1 MSSIPTDDFDDF
13 VMEISSVGGQVGFR
27 RFIRIDRIYRLGFA
41 HIGKVYIS
49 SGSSLVWEFT
59 MMEEIERLVERFE
72 SLKEGERND
81 AASILK
87 KYAEGEME
95 LEELRYILLD
105 EGLIPMPSRC
115 TMYHKPEESPEA
127 EEALR
132 RLIKEK
138 ISGR

>member
-1 MSSIPTDDFDDF
+1 
-13 VMEISSVGGQVGFR
+13 
-27 RFIRIDRIYRLGFA
+27 
-41 HIGKVYIS
+41 
-49 SGSSLVWEFT
+49 